1 MTSIEVQLT
10 SYPPR
15 SLVDDLDLVLARL
28 AGTEGGAR
36 SVIASARGRVAEMV
50 DVRETGRDGEVVAA
64 LAFAADVIGGLSVER
79 SWSRQELEAVAEAVG
94 RVVRLPT
101 AAVVAGV
108 CPPALRDPR
117 VLELPPRL
125 AIEAQLRLLFLT
137 GVTEVSLW
145 TRTPE
150 GEVACAVYVGEGEPT
165 AGTRAEAERVL
176 GAVPE
181 LRRREHGVRGVPVVR
196 WHRPHAA
203 LVFEASTDDDER
215 TLAYA
220 REAAAAVAP
229 VLEKEA
235 LLERSASREKALVD
249 STERRLSRLAFDLH
263 DGALQDL
270 AVLAGDVHLF
280 RDQLG
285 RVLSSEEHR
294 ELLLGRVDDLQA
306 RLMAVDRDVRALAR
320 SVEAPTSAW
329 RPLREVVRQ
338 EVGRFTARTD
348 IRATLDLDGDFALL
362 TNSQRIALLRIVQ
375 EALANVREHSG
386 ATHVRVSVV
395 GNRGY
400 VRAEIV
406 DNGQGFDVE
415 ETLLRA
421 AQSGRLGLVGMSERV
436 RLLGGTFDVES
447 KPGGPTTI
455 AVALPEWRPVSAG
468 DVVRAADPE
477 EMRPIT

>member
-1 MTSIEVQLT
+1 MTSIEMQLAPF
-10 SYPPR
+10 PPR
-15 SLVDDLDLVLARL
+15 SLVDDLDLVLGRL
-28 AGTEGGAR
+28 AGPEGGAQ
-36 SVIASARGRVAEMV
+36 SVIASARARVADML
-50 DVRETGRDGEVVAA
+50 DGRDAGRDGEVVAA

-79 SWSRQELEAVAEAVG
+79 SWSREELETVAEAVA
-94 RVVRLPT
+94 RVVRLPA

-117 VLELPPRL
+117 LLELPPRL
-125 AIEAQLRLLFLT
+125 AIEAQLRLLFLA

-150 GEVACAVYVGEGEPT
+150 GEVACSVYVGDGEPT
-165 AGTRAEAERVL
+165 AGARAEAGRVL
-176 GAVPE
+176 GGVSE
-181 LRRREHGVRGVPVVR
+181 LRRREHGFHGVPVIR

-215 TLAYA
+215 ALAYV
-220 REAAAAVAP
+220 REAATAVAP
-229 VLEKEA
+229 VLEKEV
-235 LLERSASREKALVD
+235 LLERSASREKSLVD

-285 RVLSSEEHR
+285 RVLATDEHR
-294 ELLLGRVDDLQA
+294 DLLLGRVDDVQA

-338 EVGRFTARTD
+338 EVGRFAARTD
-348 IRATLDLDGDFALL
+348 IRTTLDLDGDFALL
-362 TNSQRIALLRIVQ
+362 TNSQRIALVRIVQ

-455 AVALPEWRPVSAG
+455 AVALPEWRPASAG
-468 DVVRAADPE
+468 NLVTEIDQE
-477 EMRPIT
+477 EARLS